1 MNKSVT
7 TNESPMFSLQE
18 LEFEMCSFLQT
29 TLQSNNT
36 NVALGILGHYRELL
50 DEDVFQSRLT
60 ESMLVAC
67 RLGQVKFVKHCLT
80 TYLRHLDLNSLFSY
94 DFIYN
99 DDEECLCFDKDF
111 IPDCVKT
118 NTLLHFAAES
128 GDVEMVKFLLKF
140 GANVTVV
147 NCCGQTPLWL
157 GLSNKN
163 VVQTLLD
170 NGLNVN
176 EQDKLGSTPLIQAVR
191 YHTHD
196 TVKCLLEAKADPFI
210 KDKYGCTAL
219 DYCVN
224 AQDAKSWEVL
234 FMSGHF
240 PTCDS
245 SGRLIG
251 LSHFF
256 KSSLLTRKIFQYLNQ
271 HTSIAKN
278 VKLSLKLLDA
288 CIHFHHSHLFLD
300 KFHDAICYKQEH
312 NIPIIYPESL
322 AVYSNRKE
330 IQSCQELKDLLEQS
344 EYTRNT
350 EIMWQVVLILER
362 VTGYA
367 SVFTLKY
374 YHQLMIRSLQSSHLL
389 MKDESLLIYEHFS
402 EKLLYYMNNMYPDTM
417 VSGLIRDSFP
427 PLSVTL
433 EMKPTQSKML
443 KIVSI
448 LSNLAQCVQL
458 YLQYLSNIHE
468 HSQLKVYAKRKG
480 EFQIILN
487 STLTLMESL
496 ISIDF
501 PGSNEIA
508 LMFLDAC
515 QAQTLSFDGKLTT
528 VLHEALRFCST
539 PFIAWL
545 LDSGADKWINISGP
559 LGNYPLHVAV
569 LNGRCNTKL
578 IQLLLDNG
586 AHVDAVDSRGKTV
599 VELIG
604 HIDPKTKAVIT
615 EQFYPLPLFCITAVA
630 VTTYKL
636 PYQDLDLPKHIKRFI
651 GLHDFH

>member
-1 MNKSVT
+1 MNKSII

-29 TLQSNNT
+29 TLHSNNT

-67 RLGQVKFVKHCLT
+67 RLGQVEFVKHCLT
-80 TYLRHLDLNSLFSY
+80 TYLIDLDLNCLFSY

-99 DDEECLCFDKDF
+99 DDEEYPCFDIDF
-111 IPDCVKT
+111 NPDCVKT

-128 GDVEMVKFLLKF
+128 GHMGTVKFLLEF
-140 GANVTVV
+140 GADVTIV

-163 VVQTLLD
+163 VLKTLLD

-196 TVKCLLEAKADPFI
+196 IVKCLLEAKADPFI

-219 DYCVN
+219 DYCAN

-234 FMSGHF
+234 FMSGHY
-240 PTCDS
+240 PMCDS

-251 LSHFF
+251 LSYFL
-256 KSSLLTRKIFQYLNQ
+256 KPSLLVRKIFQYLNQ

-278 VKLSLKLLDA
+278 VKLSLKFLDA

-300 KFHDAICYKQEH
+300 KFHDAVCYKQEH
-312 NIPIIYPESL
+312 NIPIVYPETL

-330 IQSCQELKDLLEQS
+330 IQSCQELKNLLQQS

-362 VTGYA
+362 ITGYA

-374 YHQLMIRSLQSSHLL
+374 YHQLIIRSLQSSHLVL
-389 MKDESLLIYEHFS
+389 KDESLLIYEHFS
-402 EKLLYYMNNMYPDTM
+402 EKLLYYMNNVYPDTM
-417 VSGLIRDSFP
+417 VSGLIRDSYP
-427 PLSVTL
+427 PLSVIL

-443 KIVSI
+443 KITSI
-448 LSNLAQCVQL
+448 LSNLSQCVQL
-458 YLQYLSNIHE
+458 YLRYLSNIHE
-468 HSQLKVYAKRKG
+468 HRQTKVYAKRKG
-480 EFQIILN
+480 EFEIVLN
-487 STLTLMESL
+487 STLTLMDSL

-501 PGSNEIA
+501 PGSNQIV
-508 LMFLDAC
+508 LTFLDAF
-515 QAQTLSFDGKLTT
+515 QAQTLSFDGKVTT
-528 VLHEALRFCST
+528 VLHEALKFCSI

-545 LDSGADKWINISGP
+545 LDSGASKWINMSGP

-586 AHVDAVDSRGKTV
+586 AHVDTVDSRGKAIID
-599 VELIG
+599 LIG
-604 HIDPKTKAVIT
+604 HTDPKTKAVIM
-615 EQFYPLPLFCITAVA
+615 EHYYPLPLFCIAAVA
-630 VTTYKL
+630 VTTYKF
-636 PYQDLDLPKHIKRFI
+636 PYQKLDLPKHIKTFI
-651 GLHDFH
+651 GLHDLH